1 MLTTTK
7 DKLLIDFVT
16 RTTKRPDSKALKE
29 KYPSVYSDVL
39 KVSHH
44 GSSTSSEMA
53 FLKAVSPK
61 VAVISVGRNNR
72 FGHPHDEVLERLE
85 YLGIPVARTDEG
97 GAIKV
102 VFDET
107 GPKWYSYRCQRN
119 CF

>member
-1 MLTTTK
+1 MLVACGK
-7 DKLLIDFVT
+7 SKVLLTGDATSEIELAAAAAPI
-16 RTTKRPDSKALKE
+16 R
-29 KYPSVYSDVL
+29 SDVL

>member
-1 MLTTTK
+1 MLLTGDATSEIE
-7 DKLLIDFVT
+7 LAAAAAPI
-16 RTTKRPDSKALKE
+16 R
-29 KYPSVYSDVL
+29 SDVL

-102 VFDET
+102 VLTRLDRSGIVIAVSET
-107 GPKWYSYRCQRN
+107 VSRSDQG
-119 CF
+119 